1 MLCDSKRKFIEFT
14 LFTMFLR
21 IIEVAQQENCTK
33 KNNFIHAY
41 LEITKERC
49 IFAENLHF
57 FLQPEKQL
65 CS

>member
-1 MLCDSKRKFIEFT
+1 
-14 LFTMFLR
+14 MFLR

-41 LEITKERC
+41 LEITKEKC